1 MGAGGRN
8 RRGRGAL
15 RGVTIPIMR
24 QLRDVEPPAPEDLAP
39 EPVSGEAIPA
49 VDPVQGAFLVQA
61 ALLLIATLGVL
72 YAAKAIILPILIAFV
87 LKLLLNPALRFL
99 ERWRVPRIL
108 AALLLIVSVTAFIV
122 GLVVA
127 LTGPAGD
134 WFAKLPGAIP
144 RMQERLEFLRE
155 PVEIVRRFF
164 HAVRGVT
171 QLDTAVVIPASEGS
185 LPEQLFTG
193 TWNFAAGLFTTG
205 LLLFFLLISGDTFL
219 RKLVEVLPRFSDK
232 RRAVEISQQIESDI
246 SGYLFTIT
254 AMNLLVGLATGI
266 VMWAC
271 GVGDPVLW
279 GVVAFLLNY
288 VPILGPLLGV
298 GLFFLVGLLTLD
310 GLWEALLPASLYL
323 AIHVA
328 EGEGITPMLLARRF
342 TLNPVLVILALV
354 FWYWMWGVPGAILAV
369 PIMAVT
375 KIVCDR
381 VGPLNRFSH
390 FLSG

>member
-1 MGAGGRN
+1 MTVPN
-8 RRGRGAL
+8 L
-15 RGVTIPIMR
+15 R
-24 QLRDVEPPAPEDLAP
+24 QLRDIDPPLTDDDSVGPPATDA
-39 EPVSGEAIPA
+39 APA
-49 VDPVQGAFLVQA
+49 VDPLQGTFLIQTGLFVVVM
-61 ALLLIATLGVL
+61 LGVL
-72 YAAKAIILPILIAFV
+72 YVAKAIILPVVLAVV

-99 ERWRVPRIL
+99 ERWSVPRVV
-108 AALLLIVSVTAFIV
+108 AALLLILSVTAFIV
-122 GLVVA
+122 GLVAA
-127 LTGPAGD
+127 LTAPAGD
-134 WFAKLPGAIP
+134 WFAKLPSAIP

-155 PVEIVRRFF
+155 PVEIFRRFL
-164 HAVRGVT
+164 HAVRSMT
-171 QLDTAVVIPASEGS
+171 QLETATVTIPASEGS
-185 LPEQLFTG
+185 LPEQLFAG

-205 LLLFFLLISGDTFL
+205 LLLFFLLIAGDTFL

-246 SGYLFTIT
+246 SGYLLTIT
-254 AMNLLVGLATGI
+254 AMNVLVGLATGF

-310 GLWEALLPASLYL
+310 GLGEALLPASLYL
-323 AIHVA
+323 LIHLA

-381 VGPLNRFSH
+381 VGPLNPFGH

>member
-1 MGAGGRN
+1 MTVPN
-8 RRGRGAL
+8 L
-15 RGVTIPIMR
+15 R
-24 QLRDVEPPAPEDLAP
+24 QLRDIDPPPTEGDSADLAP
-39 EPVSGEAIPA
+39 AESAVP
-49 VDPVQGAFLVQA
+49 VDPIQGSFLLQAGVFLVVMLA
-61 ALLLIATLGVL
+61 VL
-72 YAAKAIILPILIAFV
+72 YVAKAIILPVVLAVV

-99 ERWRVPRIL
+99 ERWSVPRVV
-108 AALLLIVSVTAFIV
+108 AALLLLMTVTAFIV
-122 GLVVA
+122 GLVAA
-127 LTGPAGD
+127 LTAPAGD
-134 WFAKLPGAIP
+134 WFAKLPSAIP
-144 RMQERLEFLRE
+144 RMQERLEFLSE
-155 PVEIVRRFF
+155 PVEILRRFL
-164 HAVRGVT
+164 HAARSLTQIDAAMVT
-171 QLDTAVVIPASEGS
+171 IPAAEGS
-185 LPEQLFTG
+185 LPEQLFAG

-219 RKLVEVLPRFSDK
+219 RKLVEVLPRFGDK

-246 SGYLFTIT
+246 SGYLLTIT
-254 AMNLLVGLATGI
+254 AMNLLVGLATGF
-266 VMWAC
+266 VMWFC

-298 GLFFLVGLLTLD
+298 GLFFFVGFLTLD
-310 GLWEALLPASLYL
+310 GLWEAMLPASLYL
-323 AIHVA
+323 AIHLA

-381 VGPLNRFSH
+381 VGPLNPFGH

>member
-1 MGAGGRN
+1 M
-8 RRGRGAL
+8 
-15 RGVTIPIMR
+15 P
-24 QLRDVEPPAPEDLAP
+24 EEPAPAAVAAET
-39 EPVSGEAIPA
+39 VTA
-49 VDPVQGAFLVQA
+49 VDPVQGAFLVQE
-61 ALLLIATLGVL
+61 ALLLLATLGVL
-72 YAAKAIILPILIAFV
+72 YAAKAIILPVVIAIV
-87 LKLLLNPALRFL
+87 LKLLLNPGLRFL
-99 ERWRVPRIL
+99 ERWRVPRIV
-108 AALLLIVSVTAFIV
+108 AALMLIMSVTAFIV
-122 GLVVA
+122 GLGAA
-127 LTGPAGD
+127 LAGPAGD
-134 WFAKLPGAIP
+134 WFAKLPTAIP

-164 HAVRGVT
+164 HAVRGMT
-171 QLDTAVVIPASEGS
+171 QLDVAMVTIPAAEGS
-185 LPEQLFTG
+185 LPEQLFAG

-205 LLLFFLLISGDTFL
+205 LLLFFLLIDGDTFL
-219 RKLVEVLPRFSDK
+219 RKLVEVLPKFSDK

-246 SGYLFTIT
+246 SGYLVTIT
-254 AMNLLVGLATGI
+254 AMNVLVGLATGL

-279 GVVAFLLNY
+279 GVVALLLNY

-310 GLWEALLPASLYL
+310 GIWEALLPASLYL
-323 AIHVA
+323 GIHVA
-328 EGEGITPMLLARRF
+328 EGEGITPMLLAKRF

-381 VGPLNRFSH
+381 VNPLNGFGH

>member
-1 MGAGGRN
+1 MTVPN
-8 RRGRGAL
+8 L
-15 RGVTIPIMR
+15 R
-24 QLRDVEPPAPEDLAP
+24 QLRDVDPPPAEGDSADLAP
-39 EPVSGEAIPA
+39 AEPA
-49 VDPVQGAFLVQA
+49 VPVDPIQGSFLLQAGVFLVVMLA
-61 ALLLIATLGVL
+61 VL
-72 YAAKAIILPILIAFV
+72 YVAKAIILPVVLAVV

-99 ERWRVPRIL
+99 ERWSVPRVV
-108 AALLLIVSVTAFIV
+108 AALLLLMSVTAFIV
-122 GLVVA
+122 GLVAA
-127 LTGPAGD
+127 LTAPAGD
-134 WFAKLPGAIP
+134 WFARLPSAIP
-144 RMQERLEFLRE
+144 RMQERLEFLRKL
-155 PVEIVRRFF
+155 VEIFRRFLY
-164 HAVRGVT
+164 AVRGLTQIDAAMVT
-171 QLDTAVVIPASEGS
+171 IPAAEGS
-185 LPEQLFTG
+185 LPEQLFAG

-205 LLLFFLLISGDTFL
+205 LLLFFLLVSGDTFL
-219 RKLVEVLPRFSDK
+219 RKLVEVLPRFADK

-246 SGYLFTIT
+246 SGYLLTIT
-254 AMNLLVGLATGI
+254 AMNLLVGLATGV
-266 VMWAC
+266 VMWFC

-298 GLFFLVGLLTLD
+298 GLFFFVGFLTLD
-310 GLWEALLPASLYL
+310 GLWEAMLPASLYL
-323 AIHVA
+323 AIHLA

-381 VGPLNRFSH
+381 IGPLNPFGH

>member
-1 MGAGGRN
+1 
-8 RRGRGAL
+8 
-15 RGVTIPIMR
+15 VTVPNLR
-24 QLRDVEPPAPEDLAP
+24 QLRDIDPPPTEGDSADLAP
-39 EPVSGEAIPA
+39 AEPA
-49 VDPVQGAFLVQA
+49 VPVDPIQGSFVLQAGIFLVVMLA
-61 ALLLIATLGVL
+61 VL
-72 YAAKAIILPILIAFV
+72 YVAKAIILPVVLAVV
-87 LKLLLNPALRFL
+87 LKLLLNPGLRFL
-99 ERWRVPRIL
+99 ERWSVPRVV
-108 AALLLIVSVTAFIV
+108 AALLLLMSVTAFIV
-122 GLVVA
+122 GLVAA
-127 LTGPAGD
+127 LTAPAGD
-134 WFAKLPGAIP
+134 WFAKLPSAIP

-155 PVEIVRRFF
+155 PVEIFRRFLY
-164 HAVRGVT
+164 AVRSLTQIDAAMVT
-171 QLDTAVVIPASEGS
+171 IPAAEGS
-185 LPEQLFTG
+185 LPEQLFAG

-219 RKLVEVLPRFSDK
+219 RKLVEVLPRFGDK

-246 SGYLFTIT
+246 SGYLLTIT
-254 AMNLLVGLATGI
+254 AMNLLVGLATGF
-266 VMWAC
+266 VMWFC

-298 GLFFLVGLLTLD
+298 GLFFFVGFLTLD
-310 GLWEALLPASLYL
+310 GLWEAMLPASLYL
-323 AIHVA
+323 AIHLA

-369 PIMAVT
+369 PIMAAT

-381 VGPLNRFSH
+381 IGPLNPFGH